1 MGATLSTLL
10 LILAPVSAGR
20 QETPPLPSVADAEA
34 SVRRAQ
40 QVLEA
45 VRIFEAAERRRS
57 AAESEVATARATLER
72 LQAVPTAP
80 PPAPAGLSPVKTTA
94 VDPPVLSGPDI
105 ASAVPDAA
113 TIAAAQKGITT
124 TTTVTNGKTVT
135 EVKPYSP
142 AALADSETNRQ
153 KFGGIEFGIGLA
165 FSHDLGG
172 NQRVRSADIVDG
184 IVRVGRTDNVRAR
197 LVLESH
203 YLFTPSGHD
212 GRSLFG
218 LLENGPDDVDCLS
231 RNRFD
236 RNARAACHRGDRLW
250 GIGPFAALQPGTDNV
265 IDAIGGG
272 LMLALRRDAVKSDTF
287 NIGLGMLYDV
297 DTPTLAD
304 GFVENR
310 AAPGTETTVRLR
322 RGSQIGFLVLTS
334 YSF

>member
-1 MGATLSTLL
+1 MGATFSTLL
-10 LILAPVSAGR
+10 LIFAPAIAGR
-20 QETPPLPSVADAEA
+20 QEIPPPPTVADAEA
-34 SVRRAQ
+34 SVRRARQ
-40 QVLEA
+40 TLEA
-45 VRIFEAAERRRS
+45 VQIFEAAERRRI
-57 AAESEVATARATLER
+57 AAEAEAATARATLDR
-72 LQAVPTAP
+72 LQAVPMMP
-80 PPAPAGLSPVKTTA
+80 PPAPIEVSTAG
-94 VDPPVLSGPDI
+94 PPPAILTD
-105 ASAVPDAA
+105 
-113 TIAAAQKGITT
+113 
-124 TTTVTNGKTVT
+124 
-135 EVKPYSP
+135 VKPVAAPKPRP
-142 AALADSETNRQ
+142 AMDLAGSETNRQ

-172 NQRVRSADIVDG
+172 NQRVRSADIIDG
-184 IVRVGRTDNVRAR
+184 IVRVGQTDNVRAR

-212 GRSLFG
+212 GSSLFG
-218 LLENGPDDVDCLS
+218 LLENGPDDIDCLR

-236 RNARAACHRGDRLW
+236 RDARAACHRGDRLW

-272 LMLALRRDAVKSDTF
+272 LMLALRRDTVKSDSF
-287 NIGLGMLYDV
+287 NIGLGLLYDV

-304 GFVENR
+304 GFVENQ